1 MLGNIFCREFASSL
15 LGDGGVG
22 KTAVRVAQ
30 LMSLA
35 CGRPLTGE
43 YVFTRCR
50 VLIVSLEDST
60 DELRRRVKAARIHH
74 KVTRE
79 ELRGWLFL
87 ACPGSDAGK
96 LMVMDDHGKLALGA
110 LAAKL
115 EEVVVRRKI
124 DLICLD
130 PFVKTH
136 AVGEN
141 TNDAIDKVIEV
152 LTDLAH
158 KHNIAVDA
166 PHHVSKGQAEPG
178 NAQKGR
184 GASAFV
190 DAGRLVYTLA
200 RCPRTFVDAGR
211 LVYTLAPM
219 SAEEAK
225 AFGIPE
231 AERRCYVRM
240 DKGKVNITPPAAHA
254 KWFKLVGVPLGNGTE
269 LYPHGDNVQTVEPW
283 TPPDTWADLDADL
296 QNRILDEIDVGL
308 PNGNRYSDE
317 HGRTPSGVAGCHQ
330 ARARQD

>member
-1 MLGNIFCREFASSL
+1 
-15 LGDGGVG
+15 
-22 KTAVRVAQ
+22 
-30 LMSLA
+30 
-35 CGRPLTGE
+35 
-43 YVFTRCR
+43 
-50 VLIVSLEDST
+50 
-60 DELRRRVKAARIHH
+60 
-74 KVTRE
+74 
-79 ELRGWLFL
+79 
-87 ACPGSDAGK
+87 
-96 LMVMDDHGKLALGA
+96 MVMDDHGKLALGA

-158 KHNIAVDA
+158 KYNIAIDA

-190 DAGRLVYTLA
+190 DAGRLVYTLS
-200 RCPRTFVDAGR
+200 
-211 LVYTLAPM
+211 PM

-240 DKGKVNITPPAAHA
+240 DKAKVNITPPA
-254 KWFKLVGVPLGNGTE
+254 PTRNGSSSSGCPSAMAPSCIRTAITCRRSN
-269 LYPHGDNVQTVEPW
+269 PGRRPIPGQTLMPTFRTGFLTKS
-283 TPPDTWADLDADL
+283 TPDC
-296 QNRILDEIDVGL
+296 R
-308 PNGNRYSDE
+308 
-317 HGRTPSGVAGCHQ
+317 AGCPLQ
-330 ARARQD
+330 